1 MSKDGR
7 RIYLTIK
14 FYLMNELLKYSVG
27 ADVSK
32 EKFDTCFSEINT
44 AQRVKVKSTRKFDNK
59 QFGVTQFLQWLERH
73 KKQEIPLVVILEATG
88 VYYEQIAWRL
98 YDEGIDV
105 VVVLPNKAK
114 KYIQSLGYKSKN
126 DKTDAKALAQMGA
139 EQCLDNWHPL
149 TGKTYELRGLTRQN
163 EDLQKERTVIL
174 NRMEAQNYSHK
185 QNKFVLRQLKSSLK
199 HIEKQIE
206 QVKLEIKKCI
216 SEDDILQEKVDNIN
230 TLKGIDTLTI
240 ATVIAETNGF
250 LLFKNQR
257 QLVSYAGYDIVENQ
271 SGKKAGK
278 TRISKK
284 GNSHIRRALHMP
296 AFNVARYNPKT
307 FGALFERAYDSS
319 SLKMK
324 GYVAVQRKLLVMIYT
339 LWKKNEAFDPN
350 YGTSENEEQKPLF
363 SACSEGTKKVPA

>member
-1 MSKDGR
+1 MIG
-7 RIYLTIK
+7 
-14 FYLMNELLKYSVG
+14 LLKYSVG
-27 ADVSK
+27 VDVSK
-32 EKFDTCFSEINT
+32 EKFDSCFSEIDT
-44 AQRVKVKSTRKFDNK
+44 TQKVRIKGSRTFENK
-59 QFGVTQFLQWLERH
+59 QYAITQFFQWVKRH
-73 KKQEIPLVVILEATG
+73 KKQDIPLVVILEATG

-126 DKTDAKALAQMGA
+126 DKIDAKALAQMGA
-139 EQCLDNWHPL
+139 EQCLDTWQPL
-149 TGKTYELRGLTRQN
+149 TDKTYELRGLTRQN

-174 NRMEAQNYSHK
+174 NRMEAQNYSRK
-185 QNKFVLRQLKSSLK
+185 QNKFVSRQLKASLK

-206 QVKLEIKKCI
+206 RVKLEIEKCV
-216 SEDDILQEKVDNIN
+216 SEDDILQEKVDNIK
-230 TLKGIDTLTI
+230 TLKGINTLTI
-240 ATVIAETNGF
+240 ATIIAETNGF

-257 QLVSYAGYDIVENQ
+257 QLVSYAGYDVVENQ
-271 SGKKAGK
+271 SGNKAGK

-296 AFNVARYNPKT
+296 AFSVVRYNPNS
-307 FGALFERAYDSS
+307 FGQLYERAYDSS

-363 SACSEGTKKVPA
+363 SAYSEGIKKVPA